1 MPMGRARRAPS
12 IELAADPHTV
22 MVAPFG
28 AAPLLTIPAV
38 MTPAVVPPV
47 VMAAIT
53 PVVAL
58 LVAPA
63 IAVAV
68 IALRIGTGAGADCS
82 GEQPCSNDDPGD
94 RHVMSF
100 RPEIGHD
107 AAVGV

>member
-1 MPMGRARRAPS
+1 MPMERARRAPS
-12 IELAADPHTV
+12 VKLAADPHTV

-28 AAPLLTIPAV
+28 ATPLMTISAV

-58 LVAPA
+58 LVPPA

-68 IALRIGTGAGADCS
+68 IALRIGTGAGAYCS
-82 GEQPCSNDDPGD
+82 GEQPRSSDDPGD
-94 RHVMSF
+94 RHVLPPGD
-100 RPEIGHD
+100 R
-107 AAVGV
+107 A